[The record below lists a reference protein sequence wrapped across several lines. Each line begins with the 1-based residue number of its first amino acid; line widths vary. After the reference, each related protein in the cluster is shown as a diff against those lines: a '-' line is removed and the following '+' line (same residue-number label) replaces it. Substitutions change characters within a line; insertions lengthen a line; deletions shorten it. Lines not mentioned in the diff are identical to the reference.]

1 MRGLTFL
8 TPKDIKI
15 LHEKADFTEDQLA
28 ILKHLRKGD
37 LSDEGI
43 MLELQLSRN
52 KYYDIKAD
60 LLYKIVM
67 AAVQS

>member
-1 MRGLTFL
+1 MIDLTFL
-8 TPKDIKI
+8 TPKDVTT

-52 KYYDIKAD
+52 KYYKIKAD
-60 LLYKIVM
+60 LLCKIIR

>member
-1 MRGLTFL
+1 MLDLTFL
-8 TPKDIKI
+8 TPKDVDT
-15 LHEKADFTEDQLA
+15 LHEKVDFTKDQIL

-52 KYYDIKAD
+52 KYYKIKAD
-60 LLYKIVM
+60 LLCKIIR